1 MASRAPAPRS
11 DTRGV
16 DAHAGIESRPPDL
29 HGRLRGPLCV
39 RRFGHLGVRAVRS
52 GAAHDFLFPSA
63 VDYRAFGKRHCHSP
77 SLVRCAPWLPVYV
90 DDVASSCSGHK
101 AASGVGRECRYLARA
116 VRTFLA
122 DGSVAALD
130 FGYLCAFIVSPRLGN
145 PAPTPLG
152 GGSAST
158 VNRTL
163 LYLVLAAV

>member
-1 MASRAPAPRS
+1 MASRASAPRS
-11 DTRGV
+11 DARRV

-29 HGRLRGPLCV
+29 HGRLRGPLCL

-77 SLVRCAPWLPVYV
+77 SLVPCAAWLPVYV
-90 DDVASSCSGHK
+90 DDVESSCSVHQT
-101 AASGVGRECRYLARA
+101 APGVGREYRYLAHA

-122 DGSVAALD
+122 HGSVAALD
-130 FGYLCAFIVSPRLGN
+130 FCYLCAFIVCPRLGN

-158 VNRTL
+158 VTRTL
-163 LYLVLAAV
+163 PHLVL